1 MSIRAIIWDME
12 GVILLNSQESIPAC
26 IAKRLNISVERLL
39 QTAYEKEFSDHIDL
53 GDHTQE
59 EGWEHMLDNLGL
71 PYSNKAD
78 LEKFF
83 REDFYVDQELVAD
96 IRVYRQ
102 RFKTALLSNYSDALR
117 PMLSGPWRMD
127 GALDEIIISCEVRMV
142 KPEPGIYQYALEKLG
157 TAPQE
162 TIFIDDRE
170 INVVGAQTLGMHAF
184 QYSGR
189 ADMHQKI
196 QEVIAREG

>member
-12 GVILLNSQESIPAC
+12 GVILLNAQGSVPAG
-26 IAKRLNISVERLL
+26 IAKRLNITVERLF
-39 QTAYEKEFSDHIDL
+39 TVFDEAFMNRVDRGEF
-53 GDHTQE
+53 TQE
-59 EGWEHMLDNLGL
+59 DAWDRMLDKLGL
-71 PYSNKAD
+71 PRSNKAE

-83 REDFYVDQELVAD
+83 WEDFYIDLEMVAD
-96 IRVYRQ
+96 IHAYHAQ
-102 RFKTALLSNYSDALR
+102 FKTALLSNYSNALR

-127 GALDEIIISCEVRMV
+127 GAFDETIISCEVHMV
-142 KPEPGIYQYALEKLG
+142 KPEPGIYQHALGKLG

-170 INVVGAQTLGMHAF
+170 VNVTGAQTLGMHAF

-189 ADMHQKI
+189 VDMNRRI
-196 QEVIAREG
+196 QDIIFQEK